1 MEIERKFLISKENLP
16 SNLDSYPHHKLEQG
30 YLSTSPV
37 VRIRK
42 EDDNY
47 YLTYKSKGLMVR
59 REENLPLDAD
69 SYRHLL
75 KKADGNII
83 TKTRYK
89 IPFDNG
95 LTIEIDVFHGKF
107 QGLILA
113 EVEFPTED
121 AANAFIPPD
130 YFGEDVTFSSE
141 YHNSTLSR
149 APL

>member
-1 MEIERKFLISKENLP
+1 MGNEIERKYLIHGLP
-16 SNLDSYPHHKLEQG
+16 FQLSDYPCHEIEQA
-30 YLSTSPV
+30 YLNTEPV
-37 VRIRK
+37 IRIRRQ
-42 EDDNY
+42 DNDY

-95 LTIEIDVFHGKF
+95 LTIEIDVLSRKISGTHSG
-107 QGLILA
+107 GSGIS
-113 EVEFPTED
+113 D
-121 AANAFIPPD
+121 RRCGHAFIPSGL
-130 YFGEDVTFSSE
+130 FRRGRHLLLRIS
-141 YHNSTLSR
+141 
-149 APL
+149 

>member
-1 MEIERKFLISKENLP
+1 MS
-16 SNLDSYPHHKLEQG
+16 DYPCHEVEQA
-30 YLSTSPV
+30 YLNTEPV
-37 VRIRK
+37 IRIRRQ
-42 EDDNY
+42 DDDY

-95 LTIEIDVFHGKF
+95 LTIEIDVF
-107 QGLILA
+107 
-113 EVEFPTED
+113 
-121 AANAFIPPD
+121 
-130 YFGEDVTFSSE
+130 
-141 YHNSTLSR
+141 
-149 APL
+149 

>member
-1 MEIERKFLISKENLP
+1 MCIRDRCHEIE
-16 SNLDSYPHHKLEQG
+16 QA
-30 YLSTSPV
+30 YLNTEPV
-37 VRIRK
+37 IRIRRQ
-42 EDDNY
+42 DNDY